1 MKSYSQFSESLND
14 LYLKEWEKL
23 DEDTQKEIIIQF
35 AEENNIELDEEL
47 LSEIAPAIPFAAAAA
62 FPWVKAAALT
72 GGAWAL
78 SQTPKWIKQHN
89 QHKENERWLSQ
100 SSNIPK
106 SNRTDKQREDAA
118 AKAEQARIN
127 NQKTNTNNNRD
138 EKESAKINKQLQ
150 KKNTTNPNPPPKS
163 PLEKIK
169 TVIKNNPLKSIAV
182 GSGLG
187 YGGLGTLN
195 WYGNKYHNK
204 NNNNGN
210 GNGNKNNNSKEN
222 PAANWK

>member
-1 MKSYSQFSESLND
+1 MKSYSQFSESLSD
-14 LYLKEWEKL
+14 LYLKEWERL
-23 DEDTQKEIIIQF
+23 DEDTQKEIIRQY

-62 FPWVKAAALT
+62 FPWVKAAAVT

-106 SNRTDKQREDAA
+106 SNRTDKQRDQTANTN
-118 AKAEQARIN
+118 KNRIN
-127 NQKTNTNNNRD
+127 QELKN
-138 EKESAKINKQLQ
+138 EKESTKINKQLQ

-169 TVIKNNPLKSIAV
+169 TVIKNNPLKSLAV

-210 GNGNKNNNSKEN
+210 GNGNGNKTNNSKEN
-222 PAANWK
+222 PAENWK